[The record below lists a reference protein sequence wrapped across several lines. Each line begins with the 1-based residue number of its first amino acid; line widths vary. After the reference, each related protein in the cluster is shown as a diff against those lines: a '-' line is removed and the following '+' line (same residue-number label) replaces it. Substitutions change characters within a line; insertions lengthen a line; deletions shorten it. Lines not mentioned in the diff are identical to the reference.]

1 MRIGGL
7 VLGLGLVGCLR
18 PPASSAADLALE
30 DVPFSDLEL
39 SLLLPP
45 SPKVTERATAGD
57 GTQTNYRWRDPG
69 QSFGYGLEV
78 ATLNGVGHPWGGL
91 VWGAALGGAD
101 YDITPGSYSV
111 DGGGSF
117 ANTSSDKLHYR
128 TLGVTVL
135 GGYEYGINGDDQPG
149 EGISSF
155 LMILPLVTAG
165 AAWTDD
171 EQHNVNGS
179 YTRERHT
186 GSFYQVGLRIGGYL
200 TEQDWIYGVSVEG
213 LIGRAKAH
221 LSFPGSTSSDLTL
234 KQQGVG
240 FGLTAGYR
248 F

>member
-1 MRIGGL
+1 MS
-7 VLGLGLVGCLR
+7 
-18 PPASSAADLALE
+18 PSAILS
-30 DVPFSDLEL
+30 F

-57 GTQTNYRWRDPG
+57 GTQTNYRWRDPS

-78 ATLNGVGHPWGGL
+78 ASLNGVGHPWGGW
-91 VWGAALGGAD
+91 VWGVALSGDD

-117 ANTSSDKLHYR
+117 ANTSPDKLHYR

-135 GGYEYGINGDDQPG
+135 GGYEYGINGADGPG
-149 EGISSF
+149 EGISGF
-155 LMILPLVTAG
+155 VLILPELTGG

-171 EQHNVNGS
+171 EQQSAAGTYS
-179 YTRERHT
+179 RERHT
-186 GSFYQVGLRIGGYL
+186 GSYYQVGLRLGGYL
-200 TEQDWIYGVSVEG
+200 TEEDWIYGVEVEG

-221 LSFPGSTSSDLTL
+221 LSFPGSTSSDLVL

>member
-7 VLGLGLVGCLR
+7 VLGFGLVSCLC
-18 PPASSAADLALE
+18 PSASSGADLLSE
-30 DVPFSDLEL
+30 NVPFSDFEL

-78 ATLNGVGHPWGGL
+78 ASLNGVGHPWGGV
-91 VWGAALGGAD
+91 VWGAALSGAD

-117 ANTSSDKLHYR
+117 TNTSPDKLHYR

-135 GGYEYGINGDDQPG
+135 GGYEYGINGDDHPG
-149 EGISSF
+149 EGISGF
-155 LMILPLVTAG
+155 LLILPELSGG

-171 EQHNVNGS
+171 EQQSAGGT

-186 GSFYQVGLRIGGYL
+186 GSYYQVGLRVGGYL
-200 TEQDWIYGVSVEG
+200 TEEDWIYGVVVEA

-221 LSFPGSTSSDLTL
+221 LSFPGSTSSDLVL